1 MAVVGRAP
9 VTLSLAVFVIS
20 AAFAVYVLAGY
31 PLLLDLRA
39 RRRAKPVQ
47 ARRLDKTVT
56 VLLAVHNGERWLAGK
71 LRSLLALDYPRGLV
85 QILVISDGSTD
96 RTDEIARQFSDQ
108 GVDLIRVPGAG
119 KAAALNAGL
128 ERASGEILFFT
139 DVRQLLAPESLRH
152 LVAAFA
158 DPDVGVVS
166 GELVIADG
174 RTREE
179 LNTGLYWRYEKWIR
193 RRQSLIDSV
202 IGATGAIY
210 AMRSSLARPL
220 PPQALLDDVHLPLG
234 AFFSGYRV
242 VWDDK
247 ARAFDQPTS
256 LRQEFR
262 RKVRTQAGVYQILLA
277 WPQLLGPGNRMW
289 LDFVSHKLGR
299 LLLPFALITAALA
312 TLAGLPHA
320 WAHLAASAQGVGYGL
335 ALADMA
341 IPEGWP
347 LKRATAPFRA
357 MLVLVAAA
365 FCGAS
370 ILLRPDGDFW
380 RRRHGVA
387 AGGTT

>member
-1 MAVVGRAP
+1 
-9 VTLSLAVFVIS
+9 VTISLWVFVIS

-39 RRRAKPVQ
+39 RRRTNPVHSGP
-47 ARRLDKTVT
+47 LDKTVT
-56 VLLAVHNGERWLAGK
+56 VLLAVHNGERWLADK
-71 LRSLLALDYPRGLV
+71 LRSLLALDYPRALV

-96 RTDEIARQFSDQ
+96 RTDQIARQFSDQ
-108 GVDLIRVPGAG
+108 GVDLVWVPRGG

-166 GELVIADG
+166 GELVIVDG

-179 LNTGLYWRYEKWIR
+179 SSVGLYWRYEKWIR

-202 IGATGAIY
+202 MGATGAIY
-210 AMRSSLARPL
+210 AMRRSLARPL
-220 PPQALLDDVHLPLG
+220 PPRALLDDVHLPLG

-242 VWDDK
+242 VWDDQAK
-247 ARAFDQPTS
+247 AFDEPTS
-256 LRQEFR
+256 LREEFF

-277 WPQLLGPGNRMW
+277 WPQLLGSANRMW

-299 LLLPFALITAALA
+299 LLLPFALIAAAMA
-312 TLAGLPHA
+312 TVAGLPDT
-320 WAHLAASAQGVGYGL
+320 WARVAASAQGLGYSL
-335 ALADMA
+335 ALADIG

-347 LKRATAPFRA
+347 LKRATAPLRA

-370 ILLRPDGDFW
+370 VLLRSDAEFW
-380 RRRHGVA
+380 RRRDGAA
-387 AGGTT
+387 AGETG

>member
-1 MAVVGRAP
+1 M
-9 VTLSLAVFVIS
+9 TISLAVFVIS
-20 AAFAVYVLAGY
+20 ATFAVYVLAGY

-47 ARRLDKTVT
+47 SQPIEKTVT
-56 VLLAVHNGERWLAGK
+56 VLLAVRNGERWIADK

-96 RTDEIARQFSDQ
+96 RTDEIARQFSEE
-108 GVDLIRVPGAG
+108 GVDLIRVPGGG

-139 DVRQLLAPESLRH
+139 DVRQPLAPESLRH
-152 LVAAFA
+152 LVAPFA
-158 DPDVGVVS
+158 DPEVGVVS
-166 GELVIADG
+166 GELVIVEG

-179 LNTGLYWRYEKWIR
+179 LNVGLYWRYEKWIR

-210 AMRSSLARPL
+210 AMRRSLARPL
-220 PPQALLDDVHLPLG
+220 PRRALLDDVHLPLG
-234 AFFSGYRV
+234 AFFAGYRV

-247 ARAFDQPTS
+247 AKAFDTPTS

-277 WPQLLGPGNRMW
+277 WPQLLGPENRMW
-289 LDFVSHKLGR
+289 LDFISHKLGR
-299 LLLPFALITAALA
+299 LLLPFALIAAAQA
-312 TLAGLPHA
+312 TLAGLPDA
-320 WAHLAASAQGVGYGL
+320 WARLAASAQGLGYGL

-347 LKRATAPFRA
+347 LKRATAPLCA

-370 ILLRPDGDFW
+370 VLLRPGADFW
-380 RRRHGVA
+380 RHDGTA
-387 AGGTT
+387 AGGNS